1 MQARDEATA
10 RALWGA
16 AHVFSSGDWPDRA
29 VASVIENEVQLR
41 DDFGPSTSERS

>member
-16 AHVFSSGDWPDRA
+16 SAELTGLSPT
-29 VASVIENEVQLR
+29 
-41 DDFGPSTSERS
+41 FGR